1 MAEPNYMD
9 TEFNHSAAWAVVIL
23 MVVIASWFLYRFLAP
38 KSWREWASAGLVQAF
53 VIALYAE
60 MYGFP
65 LTIYLLVRFF
75 GLDKVHLSANLWSTL
90 LGVGEL
96 GKDIAFAIA
105 EPFAQSS
112 AASLER
118 RYNPDATPESVAAA
132 AERGRQLMVYEPQ
145 SRLGK
150 QMKSDIQ
157 SGITSLG
164 QYLMDP
170 ENRGPAQLIT
180 QEAVVPALEAIE
192 PISEA
197 VTEGI
202 ISLMG
207 GDDPLAQAEAEASR
221 PLVGSLAP

>member
-1 MAEPNYMD
+1 MA
-9 TEFNHSAAWAVVIL
+9 
-23 MVVIASWFLYRFLAP
+23 
-38 KSWREWASAGLVQAF
+38 
-53 VIALYAE
+53 
-60 MYGFP
+60 
-65 LTIYLLVRFF
+65 
-75 GLDKVHLSANLWSTL
+75 
-90 LGVGEL
+90 
-96 GKDIAFAIA
+96 
-105 EPFAQSS
+105 
-112 AASLER
+112 
-118 RYNPDATPESVAAA
+118 
-132 AERGRQLMVYEPQ
+132 YEPQ

-180 QEAVVPALEAIE
+180 QEAVVPALQAIE